1 MKNKLILLIA
11 LLSAINCGFNTT
23 RWSYELQRVVDLKE
37 ELPIVRHTAQNLKI
51 TYPPQDH
58 SLYINSESYREHY
71 WTGDTIFVYD
81 ECDWLEDRCEELEGN
96 FRFTCRNCGYEELAD
111 SSIQN
116 PSKSLLNGWELE
128 VKESNRILFGDQC
141 ICEEK

>member
-1 MKNKLILLIA
+1 MKNKIILLIV

-23 RWSYELQRVVDLKE
+23 YWSYELQRVVDLKE

-58 SLYINSESYREHY
+58 PLYINSESSGEYHSEY
-71 WTGDTIFVYD
+71 VYN
-81 ECDWLEDRCEELEGN
+81 ECDWLEDRCQELDGN
-96 FRFTCRNCGYEELAD
+96 FRFTCRNCGYKELAD
-111 SSIQN
+111 SSYQN
-116 PSKSLLNGWELE
+116 PSKSLLDGWELE

-141 ICEEK
+141 ICE